1 MANLGDLLKQAQ
13 AMQARVE
20 EMQGKLA
27 EAEVE
32 GRAGGGLVTAVMD
45 GRGELK
51 RLTIDPSLASPDEV
65 EVLEDLVVAA
75 CAEAKA
81 KVEALGAEEMR
92 KLTGGVP
99 LPPGLKLF

>member
-1 MANLGDLLKQAQ
+1 MTNLGNLLKQAQ

-20 EMQGKLA
+20 ELQHKLA

-51 RLTIDPSLASPDEV
+51 RVRIDPSLASPDEV
-65 EVLEDLVVAA
+65 EVLEDLIVAA

-81 KVEALGAEEMR
+81 KVETLAGEEMR